1 MFQNEQLENMK
12 MTGIS
17 AAASVQKANVSA
29 ILTINSCNVIS
40 APVSPSKCS
49 LFIFTQHQK
58 HKKNDHTGLTFLLFQ
73 FHF

>member
-1 MFQNEQLENMK
+1 MISVFQNEQLENRK

-49 LFIFTQHQK
+49 LFSS
-58 HKKNDHTGLTFLLFQ
+58 
-73 FHF
+73 